1 MAGFFSRLRERQKK
15 KGHVD
20 YLVLFLTIGIIAF
33 GLVMLFS
40 ASFYYGLNRYG
51 DGYHYVKRQLLGV
64 LLGGAAM
71 FVLSRVDYHVWLRHW
86 KAIYAAG
93 LVVLA
98 LVWVPGFGVSSN
110 EATRWVEIPGIG
122 LQFQPSEVA
131 KYTLLIAIAAN
142 VSNFGPERIKSFRRG
157 VVPLLLLMAP
167 VAILIYLQ
175 PNFSMLVIL
184 AAACF
189 IMLVIAGVRGAQLS
203 IMLFSGVGV
212 GSVFMLLE
220 GYRANRISSFQDPWS
235 AGASGYQLRQSLIA
249 FGSGGLWGQGLG
261 SSRQKF
267 LFLPYGES
275 DMIFAI
281 IAEELGLVGAGLL
294 VIAYAVLYSHCF
306 RIAMRCRDMGGR
318 MLAAGCAALLCIQ
331 TIVNMCVATGL
342 MPTTGQTLPF
352 ISSGA
357 TSMVVCMAVMGLIL
371 NVSRTNR

>member
-1 MAGFFSRLRERQKK
+1 M
-15 KGHVD
+15 
-20 YLVLFLTIGIIAF
+20 
-33 GLVMLFS
+33 
-40 ASFYYGLNRYG
+40 
-51 DGYHYVKRQLLGV
+51 
-64 LLGGAAM
+64 
-71 FVLSRVDYHVWLRHW
+71 
-86 KAIYAAG
+86 
-93 LVVLA
+93 
-98 LVWVPGFGVSSN
+98 
-110 EATRWVEIPGIG
+110 
-122 LQFQPSEVA
+122 
-131 KYTLLIAIAAN
+131 
-142 VSNFGPERIKSFRRG
+142 
-157 VVPLLLLMAP
+157 PLLLLMAP

-184 AAACF
+184 AVACF

-235 AGASGYQLRQSLIA
+235 AGAGGYQLRQSLIA

-342 MPTTGQTLPF
+342 MPHHRPNAALHQLGRDLHGGVHGGHGPDSERFAHQSLRIFSRFGPARH
-352 ISSGA
+352 IMLICDGSE
-357 TSMVVCMAVMGLIL
+357 VCF
-371 NVSRTNR
+371 